1 VQDEIAFMAYH
12 DSLTQLPNRRLLQ
25 DRLSHVLASA
35 QRRGVYRGILLID
48 LDNFKM
54 INDSRGH
61 DVGDLVL
68 IEVAN
73 RLKQVVR
80 ECDTIAR
87 LGGDEFSVV
96 LEELYCEREA
106 AVDKAQKVGAKIL
119 RALAEPYRLDDST
132 FYLTASIGAD
142 LYLNAGVVSD
152 LIQHADLAMYES
164 KKAGRNTFRFFE
176 QDMQSVLNEH
186 VVVRN
191 ELRSAIDQHQFVP
204 YFQRQVN
211 QDLQVIGVEVL
222 LRWKHPQRGMVLP
235 GSFIPL
241 AEETGMIVPIGH
253 WVLQAACTQ
262 LKAWERCAATRALR
276 LAVNISA
283 REFND
288 SGFMERAKQA
298 LTATAIDPARLTL
311 EITESV
317 VLDVDDA
324 VTKMSALSF
333 LGVRFSMDDFGSGY
347 SSLSSL
353 TKLPLHQLKIDGSFV
368 CNIGRQPTNE
378 GVVQA
383 IIAMAKAL
391 NIEVIA
397 EGVETE
403 QQHLFLE
410 QNGCRLFQGYLYGQ
424 PVPIEEFEAQLVQ
437 SQSSSDVRT
446 RPATPLP
453 G

>member
-35 QRRGVYRGILLID
+35 QRRGVYGGILLID

-96 LEELYCEREA
+96 LEELDCEREA

-176 QDMQSVLNEH
+176 QDM
-186 VVVRN
+186 
-191 ELRSAIDQHQFVP
+191 
-204 YFQRQVN
+204 
-211 QDLQVIGVEVL
+211 
-222 LRWKHPQRGMVLP
+222 
-235 GSFIPL
+235 
-241 AEETGMIVPIGH
+241 
-253 WVLQAACTQ
+253 
-262 LKAWERCAATRALR
+262 
-276 LAVNISA
+276 
-283 REFND
+283 
-288 SGFMERAKQA
+288 
-298 LTATAIDPARLTL
+298 
-311 EITESV
+311 
-317 VLDVDDA
+317 
-324 VTKMSALSF
+324 
-333 LGVRFSMDDFGSGY
+333 
-347 SSLSSL
+347 
-353 TKLPLHQLKIDGSFV
+353 
-368 CNIGRQPTNE
+368 
-378 GVVQA
+378 
-383 IIAMAKAL
+383 
-391 NIEVIA
+391 
-397 EGVETE
+397 
-403 QQHLFLE
+403 
-410 QNGCRLFQGYLYGQ
+410 
-424 PVPIEEFEAQLVQ
+424 
-437 SQSSSDVRT
+437 
-446 RPATPLP
+446 
-453 G
+453 